1 MITLH
6 CFHLINFKSSKI
18 NFIRCTLTEY
28 LENKSILE
36 NKKFF
41 QKIKIIDKS
50 IKDYNWISGIYNK
63 IFNLDKIFIKFDI
76 EECIQFLLIILNY
89 IELLIIYESNKSQN
103 FN

>member
-50 IKDYNWISGIYNK
+50 IKDYNWISEIYNK

-89 IELLIIYESNKSQN
+89 IELLIIYESN
-103 FN
+103 